1 MYLKP
6 AISSMVACLLV
17 TSFVSAESLNG
28 RTFTLQVASFAEPAS
43 AQEFGAILARQGLD
57 TVLDTVKLPGRGN
70 WTRVFVGKFKT
81 ASEAQKYGQ
90 ELLVRGLIKEFV
102 VTRISEDELQATR
115 QGKTSKAIAAYSGAL
130 IVAPG
135 LLSERVN
142 TGTAAGDGAVANM
155 SRLGTEAVREPGRGG
170 ILNAQRA
177 AYGPGDRARLAS
189 ALDEHGAT
197 SSAAKGRTAGGMTL
211 PTSVRRDLGASSSVN
226 AAQIPRPNPVQL
238 AFNLV
243 VGAKSADGLPRRGG
257 LWISGEVAEGLAR
270 LRWIAGAEN
279 AELIVVDREGQ
290 VRLDVALLARLAR
303 LDRVG
308 AAAAPTVAADYIIS
322 NEGLMLLVQ
331 LIQGASRYRLHLGNV
346 APTAGAT
353 AKVAGSINL
362 DNNFDSRINP
372 YRQTGRKFANER
384 PPDGFEALVAINP
397 QAQWYN
403 MTAGSLIPVG
413 HITFHELAEAYAKVE
428 LGLDYL
434 VQSQRPGAHNIAIE
448 REKILK
454 RQRPSS
460 DIVVTLG
467 SNRVLKSRE
476 EARAF
481 YAASGGSTASQ
492 R

>member
-6 AISSMVACLLV
+6 AISSLVACLLV
-17 TSFVSAESLNG
+17 TPFVSAQSSSG
-28 RTFTLQVASFAEPAS
+28 MTFTLQVASFSEPAA
-43 AQEFGAILARQGLD
+43 AQEFAAILARQALD
-57 TVLDTVKLPGRGN
+57 TVLYPVKLPGRGT
-70 WTRVFVGKFKT
+70 WTRVFVEKFNT

-90 ELLVRGLIKEFV
+90 RLLIRGLIREFV
-102 VTRISEDELQATR
+102 VTRINEAELQATR
-115 QGKTSKAIAAYSGAL
+115 QVKASRATAVYRSAL
-130 IVAPG
+130 ILAPG

-142 TGTAAGDGAVANM
+142 TATAAGDGAVASM
-155 SRLGTEAVREPGRGG
+155 SRPGTESVREMGRGG
-170 ILNAQRA
+170 ILNAHRTGS
-177 AYGPGDRARLAS
+177 GPADRARLAS
-189 ALDEHGAT
+189 ALDEHGAAN
-197 SSAAKGRTAGGMTL
+197 SSAKSRSSGGLTL
-211 PTSVRRDLGASSSVN
+211 PASVRRDPSVSASVN
-226 AAQIPRPNPVQL
+226 GAQIPRPNPIQL

-243 VGAKSADGLPRRGG
+243 GGTRSVDSFARRGG
-257 LWISGEVAEGLAR
+257 LWLSGDVAEGLAR

-279 AELIVVDREGQ
+279 AEAIMVDREGQ
-290 VRLDVALLARLAR
+290 VRLDIALLARLAG

-308 AAAAPTVAADYIIS
+308 AAAAPAVAADYIVS

-346 APTAGAT
+346 APTGGAT
-353 AKVAGSINL
+353 AKVSGSINL

-384 PPDGFEALVAINP
+384 PPDGFEALIAMNP

-403 MTAGSLIPVG
+403 MTAGALIPVG

-428 LGLDYL
+428 FGLDYL
-434 VQSQRPGAHNIAIE
+434 AQSPRPGAHNIAIE
-448 REKILK
+448 REKILQ

-476 EARAF
+476 EVRAF
-481 YAASGGSTASQ
+481 YASSGSSTASQ